1 MRIYSVCFQQ
11 FLIMH
16 ICIMKMLEQLASLTG
31 ISIKQ
36 LQCVI
41 ELFENGSTI
50 PFIARYRKEMTG
62 GLDEVQL
69 ETIQESWQQWLK
81 LEDRRNAM
89 ISSLT
94 ERNILTTELK
104 SLLENAKTIQD
115 AEDIYLPYR
124 PKRRTKA
131 TIARENGLE
140 PLAKMIMSQG
150 NDDTYR
156 MAKRFINKVVLDEDA
171 ALQGA
176 RDIIAEWISDHVGA
190 RQTLRQQF
198 ERHATLNCKIQKEKE
213 ESGMK
218 YRDYFNFSE
227 SLSRIPSH
235 RFMAVMRGVSEGFL
249 TISALPEEDIAL
261 EKLSRIFVR
270 SKSESSIQVEK
281 ALKDSYKRL
290 IAPSL
295 ENEVLSI
302 IKEKSD
308 KQAVQ
313 IFAENLRQLL
323 MGAPLGEKRILGIDP
338 GFRSGCKLVCLDENG
353 ALLHNET
360 IYPHAPQ
367 QQEKQAMAKISSLV
381 AAYNI
386 DAIAVG
392 NGTAGRE
399 TEQILQ
405 RMRFEKPVQVFVVSE
420 SGASVYSASKIA
432 RDEFP
437 QYDVTVRG
445 AVSIGRRLQDPLA
458 ELVKI
463 DPKSIGVGQY
473 QHDIDQ
479 KLLGDRLSNV
489 VLSCVNQVGVNVN
502 IASAHLLTYIS
513 GLGPM
518 LATNIVE
525 YRNAQGPF
533 QKRSD
538 LKKVPRLGEK
548 AFEQSAGFLRIE
560 GSENP
565 LDNSAVHPERY
576 ALVARMAKD
585 VGLSLHEIVGKKDLR
600 KVIQPERYV
609 SEGVGMPTLEDILIE
624 LEKPGRDPRK
634 QAKVLVF
641 DPSVS
646 KPDDLIPGMILPG
659 IVTNITAFGAFVDV
673 GVKQDGLVHVSQMA
687 DRFISDPM
695 EIVKLHQHVQVK
707 VMEVDLARKRIAFSM
722 KGIPST

>member
-1 MRIYSVCFQQ
+1 
-11 FLIMH
+11 MH
-16 ICIMKMLEQLASLTG
+16 DQLSAQSG
-31 ISIKQ
+31 ISVNQIVRV
-36 LQCVI
+36 L
-41 ELFENGSTI
+41 ELFSNGSTI

-69 ETIQESWQQWLK
+69 EQLQDLWQQWQK
-81 LEDRRNAM
+81 LDERKTAMLASLEERGLLNA
-89 ISSLT
+89 
-94 ERNILTTELK
+94 ELK
-104 SLLENAKTIQD
+104 TAISNAATLQD

-131 TIARENGLE
+131 TIAREQGLE
-140 PLAKMIMSQG
+140 PLAKMLMSQG
-150 NDDTYR
+150 NDDPFR
-156 MAKRFINKVVLDEDA
+156 MAKRFVVNEVADEDA

-176 RDIIAEWISDHVGA
+176 RDIIAEWVSDHVGA

-198 ERHATLNCKIQKEKE
+198 ERFAVLSSKMQKGKE
-213 ESGMK
+213 EEGAK
-218 YRDYFNFSE
+218 FRDYFSFSE
-227 SLSRIPSH
+227 ALSRIPSH
-235 RFMAVMRGVSEGFL
+235 RFMAVMRGVNEGVL
-249 TISALPEEDIAL
+249 SISALPEEEKAL
-261 EKLSRIFVR
+261 EKLNRIFVR
-270 SKSESSIQVEK
+270 ARNDAAAQVEK
-281 ALKDSYKRL
+281 AVKDSYKRL

-295 ENEVLSI
+295 ENEVLSL
-302 IKEKSD
+302 IKEKAD
-308 KQAVQ
+308 RQAVQ

-360 IYPHAPQ
+360 IYPHPPQ
-367 QQEKQAMAKISSLV
+367 GQDKAAMAKISSLV
-381 AAYNI
+381 AAYKI
-386 DAIAVG
+386 EAVAIG

-399 TEQILQ
+399 TEQLIQ

-432 RDEFP
+432 REEFP

-473 QHDIDQ
+473 QHDVDQ

-489 VLSCVNQVGVNVN
+489 VLSCVNQVGVNLN
-502 IASAHLLTYIS
+502 TASAHLLTYIS
-513 GLGPM
+513 GLGPT

-525 YRNAQGPF
+525 FRKENGAF

-538 LKKVPRLGEK
+538 LKKVPRLGDK
-548 AFEQSAGFLRIE
+548 AFEQCAGFLRID
-560 GSENP
+560 GAKNP

-576 ALVARMAKD
+576 ALVEKMAKD
-585 VGLSLHEIVGKKDLR
+585 AGVKMEELVGRKDLR
-600 KVIQPERYV
+600 SLVKLDKYINAD
-609 SEGVGMPTLEDILIE
+609 VGLPTLEDILTE

-641 DPSVS
+641 DPSIR
-646 KPDDLIPGMILPG
+646 KPDDLIPGMVLPG

-687 DRFISDPM
+687 DRFVSDPM
-695 EIVKLHQHVQVK
+695 EVVKLHQHVKVK
-707 VMEVDLARKRIAFSM
+707 VMEVDLSRKRIAFSM
-722 KGIPST
+722 KGIAE

>member
-1 MRIYSVCFQQ
+1 
-11 FLIMH
+11 MH
-16 ICIMKMLEQLASLTG
+16 DQLSAQSG
-31 ISIKQ
+31 ISVNQIVRV
-36 LQCVI
+36 LA
-41 ELFENGSTI
+41 LFSNGSTI

-69 ETIQESWQQWLK
+69 EQLQDLWQQWQK
-81 LEDRRNAM
+81 LDERKTAMLASLEERGLLNA
-89 ISSLT
+89 
-94 ERNILTTELK
+94 ELK
-104 SLLENAKTIQD
+104 TAISNAATLQD

-131 TIARENGLE
+131 TTAREQGLE
-140 PLAKMIMSQG
+140 PLAKMLMSQG
-150 NDDTYR
+150 NDDPFR
-156 MAKRFINKVVLDEDA
+156 MAKRFVVNEVADEDA

-176 RDIIAEWISDHVGA
+176 RDIIAEWVSDHVGA

-198 ERHATLNCKIQKEKE
+198 ERFAVLSSKMQKGKE
-213 ESGMK
+213 EEGAK
-218 YRDYFNFSE
+218 FRDYFSFSE
-227 SLSRIPSH
+227 ALSRIPSH
-235 RFMAVMRGVSEGFL
+235 RFMAVMRGVNEGVL
-249 TISALPEEDIAL
+249 SISALPEEEKAL
-261 EKLSRIFVR
+261 EKLNRIFVR
-270 SKSESSIQVEK
+270 ARNDAAAQVEK
-281 ALKDSYKRL
+281 AVKDSYKRL

-295 ENEVLSI
+295 ENEVLSL
-302 IKEKSD
+302 IKEKAD
-308 KQAVQ
+308 RQAVQ

-360 IYPHAPQ
+360 IYPHPPQ
-367 QQEKQAMAKISSLV
+367 GQDKAAMAKISSLV
-381 AAYNI
+381 AAYKI
-386 DAIAVG
+386 EAVAIG

-399 TEQILQ
+399 TEQLIQ

-432 RDEFP
+432 REEFP

-473 QHDIDQ
+473 QHDVDQ

-489 VLSCVNQVGVNVN
+489 VLSCVNQVGVNLN
-502 IASAHLLTYIS
+502 TASAHLLTYIS
-513 GLGPM
+513 GLGPT

-525 YRNAQGPF
+525 FRKENGAF

-538 LKKVPRLGEK
+538 LKKVPRLGDK
-548 AFEQSAGFLRIE
+548 AFEQCAGFLRID
-560 GSENP
+560 GAKNP

-576 ALVARMAKD
+576 ALVEKMAKD
-585 VGLSLHEIVGKKDLR
+585 AGVKMEELVGRKDLR
-600 KVIQPERYV
+600 SLVKLDKYINAD
-609 SEGVGMPTLEDILIE
+609 VGLPTLEDILTE

-641 DPSVS
+641 DPSIR
-646 KPDDLIPGMILPG
+646 KPDDLIPGMVLPG

-687 DRFISDPM
+687 DRFVSDPM
-695 EIVKLHQHVQVK
+695 EVVKLHQHVKVK
-707 VMEVDLARKRIAFSM
+707 VMEVDLSRKRIAFSM
-722 KGIPST
+722 KGIAE

>member
-1 MRIYSVCFQQ
+1 
-11 FLIMH
+11 MH
-16 ICIMKMLEQLASLTG
+16 DQLSAQSG
-31 ISIKQ
+31 ISVNQIVRV
-36 LQCVI
+36 L
-41 ELFENGSTI
+41 ELFSNGSTI

-69 ETIQESWQQWLK
+69 EQLQDLWQQWQK
-81 LEDRRNAM
+81 LDERKTAMLASLEERGLLNA
-89 ISSLT
+89 
-94 ERNILTTELK
+94 ELK
-104 SLLENAKTIQD
+104 TAISNAATLQD

-131 TIARENGLE
+131 TIAREQGLE
-140 PLAKMIMSQG
+140 PLAKMLMSQG
-150 NDDTYR
+150 NDDPFR
-156 MAKRFINKVVLDEDA
+156 MAKRFVVNEVADEDA

-176 RDIIAEWISDHVGA
+176 RDIIAEWVSDHVGA

-198 ERHATLNCKIQKEKE
+198 ERFAVLSSKMQKGKE
-213 ESGMK
+213 EEGAK
-218 YRDYFNFSE
+218 FRDYFSFSE
-227 SLSRIPSH
+227 ALSRIPSH
-235 RFMAVMRGVSEGFL
+235 RFMAVMRGVNEGVL
-249 TISALPEEDIAL
+249 SISALPEEEKAL
-261 EKLSRIFVR
+261 EKLNRIFVR
-270 SKSESSIQVEK
+270 ARNDAAAQVEK
-281 ALKDSYKRL
+281 AVKDSYKRL

-295 ENEVLSI
+295 ENEVLSL
-302 IKEKSD
+302 IKEKAD
-308 KQAVQ
+308 RQAVQ

-360 IYPHAPQ
+360 IYPHPPQ
-367 QQEKQAMAKISSLV
+367 GQDKAAMAKISSLV
-381 AAYNI
+381 AAYKI
-386 DAIAVG
+386 EAVAIG

-399 TEQILQ
+399 TEQLIQ

-432 RDEFP
+432 REEFP

-473 QHDIDQ
+473 QHDVDQ

-489 VLSCVNQVGVNVN
+489 VLSCVNQVGVNLN
-502 IASAHLLTYIS
+502 TASAHLLTYIS
-513 GLGPM
+513 GLGPA

-525 YRNAQGPF
+525 FRKENGAF

-538 LKKVPRLGEK
+538 LKKVPRLGDK
-548 AFEQSAGFLRIE
+548 AFEQCAGFLRID
-560 GSENP
+560 GAKNP

-576 ALVARMAKD
+576 ALVEKMAKD
-585 VGLSLHEIVGKKDLR
+585 AGVKMEELVGRKDLR
-600 KVIQPERYV
+600 SLVKLDKYINAD
-609 SEGVGMPTLEDILIE
+609 VGLPTLEDILTE

-641 DPSVS
+641 DPSIR
-646 KPDDLIPGMILPG
+646 KPDDLIPGMVLPG

-687 DRFISDPM
+687 DRFVSDPM
-695 EIVKLHQHVQVK
+695 EVVKLHQHVKVK
-707 VMEVDLARKRIAFSM
+707 VMEVDLSRKRIAFSM
-722 KGIPST
+722 KGIAE